1 MSETSD
7 QALTDFLHG
16 VMPFTATL
24 GIRGVVN
31 SPHEAVME
39 MDWAAE
45 KCTAAGVLHGGAIM
59 ALADSC
65 GAALAFANLP
75 EGATGTTT
83 IEGKTNMIGA
93 VTEGSVTARA
103 VLVHA
108 GGQTIVVDTEV
119 RQGDRIVAKT
129 VQTQLVLR

>member
-1 MSETSD
+1 MSEASD
-7 QALTDFLHG
+7 QALTEFLHA

-24 GIRGVVN
+24 GIRGVAN
-31 SPHEAVME
+31 SPEQTVME

-75 EGATGTTT
+75 DGATGTTT
-83 IEGKTNMIGA
+83 IEGKTNMIAA
-93 VTEGSVTARA
+93 VTEGSVTATST
-103 VLVHA
+103 LVHA

-119 RQGDRIVAKT
+119 RQGDRIIAKT

>member
-1 MSETSD
+1 MSDSSD
-7 QALTDFLHG
+7 PALTEFLHA

-24 GIRGVVN
+24 GIRGVAN
-31 SPHEAVME
+31 APHETAME
-39 MDWAAE
+39 MDWSAE
-45 KCTAAGVLHGGAIM
+45 TCTAAGIMHGGAVM

-93 VTEGSVTARA
+93 VTEGTVTARST
-103 VLVHA
+103 LVHA
-108 GGQTIVVDTEV
+108 GAQTIVVETEV
-119 RQGDRIVAKT
+119 RQGDRLVAKT
-129 VQTQLVLR
+129 IQTQLVLR

>member
-1 MSETSD
+1 MSDTSD
-7 QALTDFLHG
+7 PALTEFLHA

-24 GIRGVVN
+24 GIRGVAN
-31 SPHEAVME
+31 SPAETMME

-45 KCTAAGVLHGGAIM
+45 RCTAGGVLHGGALM

-93 VTEGSVTARA
+93 VTEGVVTARST
-103 VLVHA
+103 LVHA

-119 RQGDRIVAKT
+119 RQGERIIAKT

>member
-1 MSETSD
+1 MSD
-7 QALTDFLHG
+7 PALTEFLHA

-24 GIRGVVN
+24 GIRGVANGPNEV
-31 SPHEAVME
+31 VME
-39 MDWAAE
+39 MDWTAE
-45 KCTAAGVLHGGAIM
+45 ACTAGGVLHGGALM

-75 EGATGTTT
+75 DGATGTTT

-93 VTEGSVTARA
+93 VTEGTVTARST
-103 VLVHA
+103 LVHA

-119 RQGDRIVAKT
+119 RHGDRLISKT

>member
-7 QALTDFLHG
+7 QALTEFLHA

-24 GIRGVVN
+24 GIRGVTN
-31 SPHEAVME
+31 TPEQTAME
-39 MDWAAE
+39 MDWTAE

-75 EGATGTTT
+75 DGATGTTT

-93 VTEGSVTARA
+93 VTEGSVTATST
-103 VLVHA
+103 LVHA
-108 GGQTIVVDTEV
+108 GSQTIVVDTEV
-119 RQGDRIVAKT
+119 RQGDRIIAKT

>member
-1 MSETSD
+1 MSDTSD
-7 QALTDFLHG
+7 PDLTAFLHA

-24 GIRGVVN
+24 GIRGVAN
-31 SPHEAVME
+31 SPDETAME
-39 MDWAAE
+39 MDWAPE
-45 KCTAAGVLHGGAIM
+45 KCTAGGVLHGGAIM

-93 VTEGSVTARA
+93 VTEGTATARSS
-103 VLVHA
+103 LVHA

-119 RQGDRIVAKT
+119 RQGDRIIAKT